1 MSHEPS
7 GPMGA
12 DPHDPADS
20 PRSVAPAASDP
31 AAAAGYGGHADPTGA
46 DRAGAR
52 LRRQRWR
59 ARRGLL
65 ENDIV
70 LERFFEA
77 HGDGLSDDQIRG
89 LDILLDLT
97 DPELLDLILGR
108 IEPQGEAASP
118 AARAV
123 LAGLRAC

>member
-1 MSHEPS
+1 MTKEAAQSAGGAPPS
-7 GPMGA
+7 SGRTAA
-12 DPHDPADS
+12 DDQAQ
-20 PRSVAPAASDP
+20 
-31 AAAAGYGGHADPTGA
+31 
-46 DRAGAR
+46 AR
-52 LRRQRWR
+52 LRRLRWR

-65 ENDIV
+65 EYDIV